1 MRLHDAI
8 AGYVMTEF
16 TDVHWECNG
25 LLTMQR
31 QPKHLLDPLLKDL
44 NQDRV
49 VLLRPARWSGRPGQ
63 ALEVLVQTKG
73 VSGQEAGGTIRWQA
87 GGRSGELPAPG
98 GTISVALDAPG
109 VVTLVAD
116 WLAADGSQLATNQV
130 DLVCVA
136 AEPASVPLCVIDNAG
151 LAAVLRDLGYRV
163 REGEADASVA
173 ATLAADEIVI
183 ACRYTRT
190 LEAHV
195 QNGGRVLLL
204 ADPGTAGE
212 AGSGESAVPLP
223 IGHVV
228 PRAGTPWEGDWA
240 TSFAWV
246 RKQASLAHLP
256 GGPLLEME
264 WAPVMP
270 DAVIVGLPSWV
281 QRNHSWA
288 GLAVGWVHQAVSLL
302 SVVPYGRGRL
312 LTTTFKLNAA
322 TLATD
327 AVAQALFAGALD
339 LL

>member
-1 MRLHDAI
+1 M
-8 AGYVMTEF
+8 
-16 TDVHWECNG
+16 
-25 LLTMQR
+25 
-31 QPKHLLDPLLKDL
+31 
-44 NQDRV
+44 
-49 VLLRPARWSGRPGQ
+49 
-63 ALEVLVQTKG
+63 
-73 VSGQEAGGTIRWQA
+73 
-87 GGRSGELPAPG
+87 
-98 GTISVALDAPG
+98 
-109 VVTLVAD
+109 
-116 WLAADGSQLATNQV
+116 
-130 DLVCVA
+130 
-136 AEPASVPLCVIDNAG
+136 
-151 LAAVLRDLGYRV
+151 
-163 REGEADASVA
+163 
-173 ATLAADEIVI
+173 
-183 ACRYTRT
+183 
-190 LEAHV
+190 
-195 QNGGRVLLL
+195 
-204 ADPGTAGE
+204 
-212 AGSGESAVPLP
+212 
-223 IGHVV
+223 V

-270 DAVIVGLPSWV
+270 AAVIVGLPSWV